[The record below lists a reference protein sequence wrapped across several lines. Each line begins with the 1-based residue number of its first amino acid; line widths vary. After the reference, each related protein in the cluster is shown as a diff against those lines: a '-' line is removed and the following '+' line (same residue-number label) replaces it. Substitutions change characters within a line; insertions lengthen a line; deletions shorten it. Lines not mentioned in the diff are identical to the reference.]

1 MNFSRENLDKY
12 IDTVIKGQ
20 TSDLNVPVEA
30 CLVEGP
36 VEPCTI
42 VIFGAT
48 GDLTTRKLAPALY
61 NLYLTGVM
69 PDSLVI
75 VGAARSEMT
84 HMQFRERIKSA
95 VNGMDMSKWD
105 GFAKSLYYQ
114 AVQFNSADSF
124 NKLSKALQTLEKDLN
139 PKGNKI
145 FYLAI
150 PPSFYARNI
159 GNAWKCGSFPGKS
172 KRQWVGSHRCGKA
185 FWKGPKDC

>member
-61 NLYLTGVM
+61 NLYLTGVI

-84 HMQFRERIKSA
+84 HIQFRERIKSA
-95 VNGMDMSKWD
+95 VNGMDMSSGK
-105 GFAKSLYYQ
+105 GSL
-114 AVQFNSADSF
+114 N
-124 NKLSKALQTLEKDLN
+124 LSITRPFSL
-139 PKGNKI
+139 
-145 FYLAI
+145 I
-150 PPSFYARNI
+150 PPILSTNFQKRYKL
-159 GNAWKCGSFPGKS
+159 WK
-172 KRQWVGSHRCGKA
+172 RT
-185 FWKGPKDC
+185 